1 MTRSFKSLPPDEVL
15 ALAVHVERANA
26 RRFRAF
32 ADVFEMENK
41 LQALGGQGGDS

>member
-1 MTRSFKSLPPDEVL
+1 MTRPFESLSPEEVL

-26 RRFRAF
+26 GRFRAF
-32 ADVFEMENK
+32 ADVFELEHK